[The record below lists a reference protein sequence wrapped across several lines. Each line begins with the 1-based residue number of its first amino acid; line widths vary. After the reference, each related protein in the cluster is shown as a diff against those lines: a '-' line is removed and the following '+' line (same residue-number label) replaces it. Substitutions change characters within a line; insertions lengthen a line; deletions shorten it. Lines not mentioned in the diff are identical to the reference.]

1 MFLQKTCLQVI
12 LAGKWLLRH
21 SSTWRKQQRRPLPS
35 LLCDSYSMGCIVRG
49 WHHHIYIRSEAP
61 LTWCVHADMTLYI
74 CAVRHPWRGAC
85 TLTWP
90 YTYAQW
96 GAPDVVRARWHDL
109 IHMRSEAPLTWCVH
123 ADMTLYICAVRH
135 PWRGACTLTGR
146 GVCATCAS
154 TTSPS
159 SSPARAACLWP
170 TVAPPAGKRSDLC
183 NDHIQRLLH

>member
-61 LTWCVHADMTLYI
+61 LTWCVYADMTLYI

-96 GAPDVVRARWHDL
+96 GAPDVVRACWHDL

-123 ADMTLYICAVRH
+123 ADRTGCVCNMCLNNFTVIIPCPGCVSVAYCSTACRQKVR
-135 PWRGACTLTGR
+135 PM
-146 GVCATCAS
+146 
-154 TTSPS
+154 
-159 SSPARAACLWP
+159 
-170 TVAPPAGKRSDLC
+170 
-183 NDHIQRLLH
+183 

>member
-1 MFLQKTCLQVI
+1 MVIATFKYVAQTAATTFAFPSVWFLFYGMHCTRLT
-12 LAGKWLLRH
+12 
-21 SSTWRKQQRRPLPS
+21 SS
-35 LLCDSYSMGCIVRG
+35 
-49 WHHHIYIRSEAP
+49 HIYS
-61 LTWCVHADMTLYI
+61 
-74 CAVRHPWRGAC
+74 
-85 TLTWP
+85 
-90 YTYAQW
+90 QW
-96 GAPDVVRARWHDL
+96 GTPDVVRAC
-109 IHMRSEAPLTWCVH
+109 I

-183 NDHIQRLLH
+183 NDDIQNLVNHKRGNQNSGTHESSWIPGRNGKVRLE

>member
-1 MFLQKTCLQVI
+1 MDGCLFDLPHTKPSHSQNGCSYKKLVFKSSLLVNGYCDIQVRGANSSDDLCLPFCVI
-12 LAGKWLLRH
+12 LILWDALYEADII
-21 SSTWRKQQRRPLPS
+21 T
-35 LLCDSYSMGCIVRG
+35 
-49 WHHHIYIRSEAP
+49 YIF
-61 LTWCVHADMTLYI
+61 
-74 CAVRHPWRGAC
+74 AVRHPWRGAC
-85 TLTWP
+85 MLTWP
-90 YTYAQW
+90 YTYVQW
-96 GAPDVVRARWHDL
+96 GTPDVVRARWHDL
-109 IHMRSEAPLTWCVH
+109 KHMRSEAPLTWCVH

-183 NDHIQRLLH
+183 NDDIQRLLH